1 MYLLAVCLSTAVHR
15 DTQLSGHTTVL
26 SLTHSSLRNRNPLS
40 RWYTE
45 TAAQQTHRISNFSE
59 QPAPTS
65 GKIRGGHLPRPE
77 REKKRTNLTKQKV
90 SESFAQL
97 WNNRDF
103 LSMCNIPLT
112 MGKVAAGGW
121 MYR

>member
-65 GKIRGGHLPRPE
+65 GKNKGRPPTTTGE
-77 REKKRTNLTKQKV
+77 RKKTN
-90 SESFAQL
+90 EF
-97 WNNRDF
+97 D
-103 LSMCNIPLT
+103 
-112 MGKVAAGGW
+112 
-121 MYR
+121 